1 LTSSRNPVGCGAS
14 RRIDAALEWVSVS
27 CGATPHFERNG
38 PPALAGHPCDEE
50 IEVLAERE
58 RAKEDR
64 IMTTPIATGS
74 VHHLR
79 LTVRD
84 VARSRSF
91 YTEVLGFQ
99 HVMDLPSGV
108 FLSNGAVGLGI
119 GPSPDPSRAPGDDR
133 FDEARVGLDH
143 LSFGVAS
150 RDELER
156 ARRLL
161 DERGVPHG
169 EITDLGDAFGMYIL
183 AFRDPD
189 NIQLELTAL
198 YG

>member
-1 LTSSRNPVGCGAS
+1 MRKVIAGMKM
-14 RRIDAALEWVSVS
+14 SV
-27 CGATPHFERNG
+27 
-38 PPALAGHPCDEE
+38 DEK
-50 IEVLAERE
+50 IEGLQGIARYP
-58 RAKEDR
+58 RKDPR
-64 IMTTPIATGS
+64 TTTPIATGS

-79 LTVRD
+79 LTVSD
-84 VARSRSF
+84 VERSRAF

-99 HVMDLPSGV
+99 FVLEGPLGV
-108 FLSNGAVGLGI
+108 VLSNGAVDLAI
-119 GPSPDPSRAPGDDR
+119 GPSPDPTRAPANDR
-133 FDEARVGLDH
+133 FDEARIGLDH
-143 LSFGVAS
+143 LSLQVAS

-156 ARRLL
+156 ARQLL

-169 EITDLGDAFGMYIL
+169 EITDLGDAFGLYIL

>member
-1 LTSSRNPVGCGAS
+1 
-14 RRIDAALEWVSVS
+14 
-27 CGATPHFERNG
+27 
-38 PPALAGHPCDEE
+38 
-50 IEVLAERE
+50 
-58 RAKEDR
+58 
-64 IMTTPIATGS
+64 MTAPIATGS

-84 VARSRSF
+84 VARSRAFS
-91 YTEVLGFQ
+91 TEVLGFA
-99 HVMDLPSGV
+99 HVMDLPAGV
-108 FLSNGAVGLGI
+108 FLSNGSVGLGL
-119 GPSPDPSRAPGDDR
+119 GPSPDPSRAPSDDR

-156 ARRLL
+156 ARQLL
-161 DERGVPHG
+161 GERGVPHG
-169 EITDLGDAFGMYIL
+169 EIPDLGDAFGMYIL

>member
-1 LTSSRNPVGCGAS
+1 
-14 RRIDAALEWVSVS
+14 
-27 CGATPHFERNG
+27 
-38 PPALAGHPCDEE
+38 
-50 IEVLAERE
+50 
-58 RAKEDR
+58 
-64 IMTTPIATGS
+64 MTTPITTGA

-84 VARSRSF
+84 VARSRAF

-108 FLSNGAVGLGI
+108 FLSNGTIGLGI
-119 GPSPDPSRAPGDDR
+119 GPSPDPSRAPRDDR

-150 RDELER
+150 REELER
-156 ARRLL
+156 AQQLL
-161 DERGVPHG
+161 DARGVPHG